1 MGHPNEKRS
10 RDLLI
15 HRLALA
21 SIIATTVLVVIVGA
35 VWGAR
40 LIAIRLGTMNHG
52 QATPQTTN
60 QGLGG
65 FPISGNMAPDFK
77 LINQFGQP
85 VTLSSLRGHE
95 VVLAFIDSRCTSLC
109 PLTAEIMY
117 YAKSHL
123 APSAASQ
130 VELVAINANPEATSI
145 NEVQSWSIKHGML
158 HQWLFLTGT
167 GQQLSSVYKLYGIYD
182 SVEAGGSVVHDPA
195 TYIIDAQGHER
206 LFYETLDSNNSADL
220 SSEELGLEAGM
231 QQWLPKA

>member
-1 MGHPNEKRS
+1 MGHPDEKRS
-10 RDLLI
+10 GDLLM

-21 SIIATTVLVVIVGA
+21 SIIATSVLVVIIGA
-35 VWGAR
+35 VWGVR
-40 LIAIRLGTMNHG
+40 LLTMRLSAMSRG
-52 QATPQTTN
+52 QATQQTTVN
-60 QGLGG
+60 ALGG
-65 FPISGNMAPDFK
+65 FPMPGDVAPDFK

-85 VTLSSLRGHE
+85 VTLSSMRGHE

-123 APSAASQ
+123 APSAANQ
-130 VELVAINANPEATSI
+130 VELVAINANPDATSI

-167 GQQLSSVYKLYGIYD
+167 AQQLQAVYKAYGIYD
-182 SVEAGGSVVHDPA
+182 QVEPGGSVVHDPA

-206 LFYETLDSNNSADL
+206 LYYETLSSNTSADL

-231 QQWLPKA
+231 QQWLPKV

>member
-1 MGHPNEKRS
+1 MGHPDEKRS
-10 RDLLI
+10 GDLLM

-21 SIIATTVLVVIVGA
+21 SIIATTALVVIVGA
-35 VWGAR
+35 VWGMR
-40 LIAIRLGTMNHG
+40 LIMMNRS
-52 QATPQTTN
+52 QAATPQTTFN
-60 QGLGG
+60 ALGG
-65 FPISGNMAPDFK
+65 FPMSGDTAPDFR

-95 VVLAFIDSRCTSLC
+95 VVLAFIDSRCTTLC

-123 APSAASQ
+123 VPSAASQ
-130 VELVAINANPEATSI
+130 VELVAVNANPAATSI

-167 GQQLSSVYKLYGIYD
+167 AQQLQSIYKAYNIYD
-182 SVEAGGSVVHDPA
+182 QVEPGGSVVHDPA

-206 LFYETLDSNNSADL
+206 LFYETLDSNNASDL
-220 SSEELGLEAGM
+220 SSQELGLEAGM